1 MTTGAI
7 IMLAT
12 SAVVIW
18 GGLVAA
24 IVNISRSTPEVEDG
38 E

>member
-1 MTTGAI
+1 MTVEAI
-7 IMLAT
+7 TMLT
-12 SAVVIW
+12 ISAVVIW